1 MEKFSKY
8 WARRQGYVPLPVQY
22 ATSSQKINRRML
34 LLATIGLLSLILNI
48 VFICTVLRKG
58 YSNPLDDYQKL

>member
-8 WARRQGYVPLPVQY
+8 WARRQGYIPLPVQY

-34 LLATIGLLSLILNI
+34 LMALIGLLSLVLNI
-48 VFICTVLRKG
+48 AFVCKVLKKG